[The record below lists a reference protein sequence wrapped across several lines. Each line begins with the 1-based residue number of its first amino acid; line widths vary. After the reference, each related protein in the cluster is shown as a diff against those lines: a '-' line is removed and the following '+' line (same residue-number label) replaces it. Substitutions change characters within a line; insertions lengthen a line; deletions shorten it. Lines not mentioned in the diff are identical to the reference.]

1 MRRINRAKDKDPVI
15 EALASGDRAIF
26 SSFWSLFI
34 FAAVL
39 GFKNNRREKLSKFDS
54 NLAIRD
60 DLFTKGDLCFNG
72 IINIIALME
81 VGQEKI
87 LLSNDENENSK
98 VTIFEEYANGGLAIL
113 EEKLESSSYS
123 LESVLAFIAEEKSSA
138 GSKSDDLDITI

>member
-1 MRRINRAKDKDPVI
+1 MD
-15 EALASGDRAIF
+15 
-26 SSFWSLFI
+26 
-34 FAAVL
+34 
-39 GFKNNRREKLSKFDS
+39 
-54 NLAIRD
+54 
-60 DLFTKGDLCFNG
+60 
-72 IINIIALME
+72 
-81 VGQEKI
+81 VGEEKI